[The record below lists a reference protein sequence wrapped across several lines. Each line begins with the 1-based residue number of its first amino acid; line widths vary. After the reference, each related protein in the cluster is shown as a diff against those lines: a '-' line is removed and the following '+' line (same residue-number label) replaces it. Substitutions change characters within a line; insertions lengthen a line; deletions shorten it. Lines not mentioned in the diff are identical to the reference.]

1 MRSYC
6 VSLRTPVRSGRGAT
20 STVYVVDGFLIDWL
34 CCRAASASQQLQ
46 LQRQQS
52 YWCYWAAV
60 GYNPIYTWH
69 EARLEQITPNPIR
82 WKGAQLTE
90 PLTFTWLQ
98 FFFAG
103 LLPGGGWGN
112 NVKITINDLDF
123 SRHWTVSWV
132 QSCESYLLL
141 FMRSSLSPPLPDSLT
156 HPLCLFILLP
166 FSFFFL
172 PTISS
177 SFPSLFLLCYT
188 VEQLK
193 SFLYPTYHSLV
204 PINSIYVCLNHKV
217 REVHAWATV
226 PERAPTSTC
235 ETCTRLSPTH
245 KHAFDLIHLLRNII
259 RISSSQMTQAAR
271 DGDYTWLWSVGGGL
285 HSTKKLAG
293 SPPKQNR
300 FKVSEKISSQ

>member
-1 MRSYC
+1 MKWSKWISHLLPPISDYRHCWKTEVISVRSYC

-60 GYNPIYTWH
+60 KYNPIYTWH

-166 FSFFFL
+166 FSFLFSPHHL
-172 PTISS
+172 LLL
-177 SFPSLFLLCYT
+177 SFPVFALLHRGTAEKLF
-188 VEQLK
+188 
-193 SFLYPTYHSLV
+193 
-204 PINSIYVCLNHKV
+204 
-217 REVHAWATV
+217 
-226 PERAPTSTC
+226 
-235 ETCTRLSPTH
+235 
-245 KHAFDLIHLLRNII
+245 
-259 RISSSQMTQAAR
+259 ISHISQPSYNQ
-271 DGDYTWLWSVGGGL
+271 
-285 HSTKKLAG
+285 
-293 SPPKQNR
+293 
-300 FKVSEKISSQ
+300 